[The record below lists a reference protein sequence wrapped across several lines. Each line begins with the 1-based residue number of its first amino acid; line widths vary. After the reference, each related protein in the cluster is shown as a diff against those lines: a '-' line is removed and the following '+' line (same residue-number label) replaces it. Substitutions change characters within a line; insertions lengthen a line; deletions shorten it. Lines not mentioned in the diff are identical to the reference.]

1 VSAPHRSDLAEG
13 DGRDRRVPPA
23 LTEALAASAE
33 TTGLAVC
40 AICGVSVGEDDFIR
54 YVFDFSFERD
64 PERRPDPEVVEAHGA
79 GECRECWDSAP
90 AGGAWAKCVRCGRGW
105 GSYSNCP
112 NCRGR
117 VR

>member
-1 VSAPHRSDLAEG
+1 
-13 DGRDRRVPPA
+13 

-40 AICGVSVGEDDFIR
+40 AICGVSVVEDDFIH
-54 YVFDFSFERD
+54 YIFDFSFERD
-64 PERRPDPEVVEAHGA
+64 PALRPDPEAVKAHGA
-79 GECRECWDSAP
+79 GECRACWDSAP
-90 AGGAWAKCVRCGRGW
+90 PSSLWRAKCVRCGRGW
-105 GSYSNCP
+105 GGYSNCP